1 MKGRDATPAGSEQG
15 QVVDVQAELE
25 RLRGEITQLRERE
38 QRTVLYVRA
47 KVDQLLDVIGTL
59 PLRQEELDDDT
70 LLQTDPIGIV
80 AESFRLVLSHLHAT
94 NDKLVL
100 ANHEVREIVDAAGAG
115 IMVVDRDGGIV
126 TMNTRATELF
136 GAVGGIPVGMRC
148 RDIVCQAGGR
158 PPICALE
165 EVVDAGAAELRTE
178 WDQGNR
184 CFEVVARPIH
194 DEGGV
199 VSHVVIVYS
208 DVSDRKRTEEALR
221 RALEEAREARAQVEG
236 ILHSVADGL
245 LVTDCEQ
252 RIVLMNP
259 TAEQLLGVS
268 GLDAPVPLSAAIR
281 DAGLQ
286 QTLGTVLDCG
296 SADRIDFVLPGM
308 ERLFEGR
315 ISLLRHADGAPR
327 GNIVI
332 IRDVTQERQIERM
345 KSDFVATAAHEF
357 RTPLAAILGFTELLL
372 EPDKRNKAQR
382 NEFLHLIHEKAEA
395 LARMVNNLLDIS
407 RIESGEELPLSRS
420 QHPLTELVGHVLPLF
435 ERYAARHT
443 FEVQLPEQPVLL
455 DVDAD
460 TVEQVFENII
470 GNAVKYSPLGGMIR
484 ITARIEDGFCR
495 IAIADQGIGMSP
507 QEAARVFDKFYRV
520 DSSNTAVRGTGLGM
534 TIVQHI
540 IETHG
545 GRIWIESSKGCGTTV
560 YFTLPLAVGSED

>member
-1 MKGRDATPAGSEQG
+1 MNGLDATLSKTDQG
-15 QVVDVQAELE
+15 QVVDIQDELGQLRAE
-25 RLRGEITQLRERE
+25 INQLRERE
-38 QRTVLYVRA
+38 QRTIAYVRA
-47 KVDQLLDVIGTL
+47 KVNQLLDVIGTL
-59 PLRQEELDDDT
+59 PLQQEELDDDT

-80 AESFRLVLSHLHAT
+80 AESFRMVLGHLHTT
-94 NDKLVL
+94 NDKLIL
-100 ANHEVREIVDAAGAG
+100 ANQEVREIVDAAGAG
-115 IMVVDRDGGIV
+115 IMVVDREGGIV

-136 GAVGGIPVGMRC
+136 GAGDGIPVGRRC
-148 RDIVCQAGGR
+148 RDIVCHAGGR

-165 EVVDAGAAELRTE
+165 EVVDTGVAELRTE

-194 DEGGV
+194 DDAGT

-208 DVSDRKRTEEALR
+208 DVTTRKRTEEALR
-221 RALEEAREARAQVEG
+221 LALEESREARAQVEG
-236 ILHSVADGL
+236 ILDSVADGL

-259 TAEQLLGVS
+259 TAERLLGVS
-268 GLDAPVPLSAAIR
+268 AADAPVPLSEAIC
-281 DAGLQ
+281 DPGLQ
-286 QTLGTVLDCG
+286 QALGKVLDCG
-296 SADRIDFVLPGM
+296 SAARIDFMLPGM
-308 ERLFEGR
+308 EGLFEGR
-315 ISLLRHADGAPR
+315 ISLLRHADRAPH
-327 GNIVI
+327 GNIII

-372 EPDKRNKAQR
+372 EPEARSKAER
-382 NEFLHLIHEKAEA
+382 SEFLHLIHEKSEA

-420 QHPLTELVGHVLPLF
+420 SNPLSVLIGHVLPLF
-435 ERYAARHT
+435 EKYHTRHT
-443 FEVQLPEQPVLL
+443 FEVQLPEPPVML

-470 GNAVKYSPLGGMIR
+470 GNAVKYSPQGGTVR
-484 ITARIEDGFCR
+484 IAALIEDGFCR
-495 IAIADQGIGMSP
+495 IAISDQGIGMSP

-545 GRIWIESSKGCGTTV
+545 GKIWIESCKGKGTTV
-560 YFTLPLAVGSED
+560 YFTLPLAVGNGG